1 MSEKEVANV
10 EQDPALAAC
19 KKVLY
24 AAIWL
29 IRNGYGKMMI
39 LPYTSESGIY
49 WRCEFHPP
57 RRQSRPFFRYS
68 SGSEQKILESH
79 CGGSVAENIR
89 PEQLAQAIMVSVPD
103 DAKSD
108 CAGEASYDLLD
119 WLEELEQKLDA
130 GYLPQAFNT
139 YTTDYSRWELIGLDN
154 QQSSSIRPQP
164 GFVSPGTE
172 ENCLK
177 DEFWHDSEDDWNCIS
192 NGPAIYIQ
200 TAALN
205 DDDFCYDL
213 AGRARSAFSDADNF
227 DAVRILRATVGA
239 IHRYSS
245 PIKASIDIPAL
256 LPISLN
262 KPSDPA
268 IKRAGRLLSMV
279 HELHKAGY
287 QRLRICSGLSAD
299 GLEWRCH
306 VGPAQ
311 NVMCDGWTP
320 IDMSLWR
327 GYASSD
333 GKAFFGWEDVDNDDA
348 RILATKFLERFPT
361 MARAGAGV
369 DWLYAGWFSSVLG
382 SAENGILP
390 AFYGGLDFTDCE
402 KRISLPPPIFGVRR
416 DEISNPEIYKEFVS
430 NGNLKASMLPP
441 PDADYE
447 QLWPFCLTYDGYR
460 GNLRTI
466 ADCFHIA
473 ETTLREGLEK
483 VTMDKLRTTAFIY
496 QRKIK
501 DNSGLQQDPNSMRI
515 IRNVVEEIRRRLEK

>member
-1 MSEKEVANV
+1 MSEKEVKNV
-10 EQDPALAAC
+10 KQGPALAAC

-39 LPYTSESGIY
+39 LPYASASGCA

-57 RRQSRPFFRYS
+57 LKPSKTFFRYTS
-68 SGSEQKILESH
+68 SNEQKYLASH
-79 CGGSVAENIR
+79 CGGSVAEDIR
-89 PEQLAQAIMVSVPD
+89 PEPLAQAIMVSVPE
-103 DAKSD
+103 DAKPD
-108 CAGEASYDLLD
+108 CAGEASHDVLAWLD
-119 WLEELEQKLDA
+119 ELESKLDA
-130 GYLPQAFNT
+130 GYLPQAFQE
-139 YTTDYSRWELIGLDN
+139 YTTDHSRWELIRLDN

-172 ENCLK
+172 ENCLN
-177 DEFWHDSEDDWNCIS
+177 DEFWRDSEDDWNCIS
-192 NGPAIYIQ
+192 NGPAICIQ
-200 TAALN
+200 TTALN

-213 AGRARSAFSDADNF
+213 ADRARRAFSDAGDF
-227 DAVRILRATVGA
+227 DAMRILRATVGA
-239 IHRYSS
+239 IHSYPG
-245 PIKASIDIPAL
+245 PIKSSTDIPVL
-256 LPISLN
+256 LPISTN
-262 KPSDPA
+262 KPSDSA

-287 QRLRICSGLSAD
+287 QRLRICAGLSAD

-333 GKAFFGWEDVDNDDA
+333 GKAFFGWADVENDDA
-348 RILATKFLERFPT
+348 RKLATKFLERFPT
-361 MARAGAGV
+361 MARVCAGV
-369 DWLYAGWFSSVLG
+369 DWLYAGWFSTVLG

-402 KRISLPPPIFGVRR
+402 KRISLPPPIFNVCR
-416 DEISNPEIYKEFVS
+416 DELSNPELYEKLVS
-430 NGNLKASMLPP
+430 NENLKVDMLPP
-441 PDADYE
+441 RDADYE
-447 QLWPFCLTYDGYR
+447 QIWPFCLTYDGYR
-460 GNLRTI
+460 GSLRTI
-466 ADCFHIA
+466 ADCFHVA
-473 ETTLREGLEK
+473 ETTLREGLENA
-483 VTMDKLRTTAFIY
+483 TMDRLRTTAFIY

-515 IRNVVEEIRRRLEK
+515 IRNVVEEIRHRLEK